1 MPFINIK
8 IAEGRTREKKQ
19 ELVES
24 LTREAV
30 RILDVKA
37 EWVTVVIDE
46 YPRENW
52 ATAGQLHSIKYGQGF
67 GKQGVEE

>member
-8 IAEGRTREKKQ
+8 IAEGRTEEKKQ
-19 ELVES
+19 ELVAS
-24 LTREAV
+24 LTREVV

-52 ATAGQLHSIKYGQGF
+52 ATAGQLHSMKYGQGF